1 MVYSCAGRAA
11 SKNVADNVRH
21 MVVEMERIFDGN
33 SADGRMVWI
42 VDFAGFGW
50 RDCNPKLGLE
60 AMPLFASHYPERLS
74 QWVMVDPPAVFSVMW
89 AAIFPTLDPVTQRK
103 IAVLKGPASIDAHFA
118 EHWAAE
124 RGADPALAPWLR
136 AVFASKRAA
145 PGAWPAGLAT
155 LSAALDDETT
165 VAWLARS
172 ENGAAR

>member
-1 MVYSCAGRAA
+1 
-11 SKNVADNVRH
+11 
-21 MVVEMERIFDGN
+21 
-33 SADGRMVWI
+33 
-42 VDFAGFGW
+42 
-50 RDCNPKLGLE
+50 
-60 AMPLFASHYPERLS
+60 MPLFASHYPERLS

-89 AAIFPTLDPVTQRK
+89 AAIYPTLDPVTQRK
-103 IAVLKGPASIDAHFA
+103 IAVLKGPASLDAHFA

-124 RGADPALAPWLR
+124 RGADAALAPWLR

-145 PGAWPAGLAT
+145 PGAWPAGLAP